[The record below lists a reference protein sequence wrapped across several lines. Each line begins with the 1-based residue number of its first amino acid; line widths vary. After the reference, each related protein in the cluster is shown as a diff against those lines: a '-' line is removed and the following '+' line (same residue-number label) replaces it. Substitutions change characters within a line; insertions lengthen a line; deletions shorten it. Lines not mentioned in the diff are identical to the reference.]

1 MKSKYWFLTKE
12 SLKKKVCTKSFKIVN
27 IILFIIIIGLLNID
41 TIIKSFGGDFD
52 ESVNIYVV
60 DECNVYDE
68 LESLFKSNYLDLMDS
83 DTKLVKSDKSLN
95 ELKETIKN
103 DETNDIIID
112 IKNDNEKVFN
122 IDIISYD
129 YVDQLMYQSLV
140 NVLNTVKV
148 NEAIKRSNISTSELQ
163 KIYES
168 VNINRIIL
176 NEELDEN
183 SELIEQIGGVVSI
196 IFVMPFFMLIVLIVQ
211 MIGAEINEEK
221 RTKSM
226 EVIISSVPAKTHF
239 LSKLTAA
246 NLFAIIQ
253 GGLLILYV
261 IIGFIVKVL
270 VSGMPDL
277 SSASAVGTAVDAGTL
292 NSYINVFVNSEVFS
306 KILIGIPLFIII
318 ILLSFFA
325 YSLFIGVLASVTTSM
340 EDYNQIQTPVMLFL
354 VAGYYL
360 AISASVFQGA
370 SFIKFAAFVPF
381 ISGILAPVVY
391 SLGQMSL
398 IEFIISILILAVTCY
413 YFYKYGLKVYKE
425 GILNYQS
432 SNLWKKIFRS
442 LKN

>member
-52 ESVNIYVV
+52 ESINIYVV

-122 IDIISYD
+122 IDFISYE

-211 MIGAEINEEK
+211 MIGAL
-221 RTKSM
+221 
-226 EVIISSVPAKTHF
+226 ISLYELLDH
-239 LSKLTAA
+239 LT
-246 NLFAIIQ
+246 
-253 GGLLILYV
+253 
-261 IIGFIVKVL
+261 
-270 VSGMPDL
+270 
-277 SSASAVGTAVDAGTL
+277 
-292 NSYINVFVNSEVFS
+292 
-306 KILIGIPLFIII
+306 
-318 ILLSFFA
+318 ILLR
-325 YSLFIGVLASVTTSM
+325 
-340 EDYNQIQTPVMLFL
+340 QTLYC
-354 VAGYYL
+354 G
-360 AISASVFQGA
+360 
-370 SFIKFAAFVPF
+370 
-381 ISGILAPVVY
+381 
-391 SLGQMSL
+391 
-398 IEFIISILILAVTCY
+398 E
-413 YFYKYGLKVYKE
+413 
-425 GILNYQS
+425 
-432 SNLWKKIFRS
+432 
-442 LKN
+442 

>member
-1 MKSKYWFLTKE
+1 MSKYWFLTKE
-12 SLKKKVCTKSFKIVN
+12 SLKKKTNTKSFKIVN
-27 IILFIIIIGLLNID
+27 IILFIIIVALLNID
-41 TIIKSFGGDFD
+41 VIIKSFGGDFN
-52 ESVNIYVV
+52 EGINIYVV
-60 DECNVYDE
+60 DECNVYNE
-68 LESLFKSNYLDLMDS
+68 IESLFKSNYLDVLGS
-83 DTKLVKSDKSLN
+83 DNKLIKSDKSLN
-95 ELKETIKN
+95 ELKDTIKN
-103 DETNDIIID
+103 DETGDIIID
-112 IKNDNEKVFN
+112 IKNDNEKIFN
-122 IDIISYD
+122 IDIISYE
-129 YVDQLMYQSLV
+129 YIDQLTYQSLV

-148 NEAIKRSNISTSELQ
+148 NEAIKRSNISTDELQ
-163 KIYES
+163 KIYED

-221 RTKSM
+221 RTKAM

-261 IIGFIVKVL
+261 IFGFIVKIL
-270 VSGMPDL
+270 TTGLPDL
-277 SSASAVGTAVDAGTL
+277 SSTTVGTAVDPGTVNNYINIFL
-292 NSYINVFVNSEVFS
+292 NSDVFS
-306 KILIGIPLFIII
+306 RLIIGIPLFIII

-325 YSLFIGVLASVTTSM
+325 YSLFIGVLASVTTNM

-398 IEFIISILILAVTCY
+398 IEFIISIVILAITCY
-413 YFYKYGLKVYKE
+413 FMFKYGLKVYKE
-425 GILNYQS
+425 GILNYES
-432 SNLWKKIFRS
+432 NNLWKKIFSS